1 MDLEG
6 NSGIERR
13 LQRNTLVVINI
24 SLAVG
29 LFWSGWRMGLGV
41 LLGGALCL
49 FNNRWLGGSVR
60 AILSASVVLQNK
72 RVPPFTAS
80 KFILRYLII
89 AIVVGAAVWTG
100 DFHPLGIG
108 IGFAAFAGGVM
119 IEAVYQLYLYFK
131 STQTSSNE

>member
-1 MDLEG
+1 MEAEG

-13 LQRNTLVVINI
+13 FQRNTLIVII
-24 SLAVG
+24 FSFAAG
-29 LFWSGWRMGLGV
+29 LFWSGWRMALGV

-60 AILSASVVLQNK
+60 AILSESVVLQNR

-89 AIVVGAAVWTG
+89 AIVVGAAVWSG
-100 DFHPLGIG
+100 HFHPLGIG

-131 STQTSSNE
+131 SRQTTSSE